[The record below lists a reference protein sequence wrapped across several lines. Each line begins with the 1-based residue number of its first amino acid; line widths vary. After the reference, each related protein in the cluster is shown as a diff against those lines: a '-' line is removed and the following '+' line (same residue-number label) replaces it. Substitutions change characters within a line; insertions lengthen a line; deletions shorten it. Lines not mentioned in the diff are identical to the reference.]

1 MHCVR
6 IPNDGLVYVCDRA
19 NDRIQVFR
27 KDGSFVKEFR
37 VEPKTLQNGS
47 VWDLVLSTDPQQRF
61 IFMADGANNQIVTL
75 LRDTGEVVTSW
86 GRGGR
91 TAAQFKWVHGIAVDS
106 KGKLYTAEVGYGR
119 RAQKFSRAI
128 DAAGLPAG
136 SCAASCR
143 PSTSSCFE
151 TKTWMAGPPPGR
163 SARGRP
169 WRLNDMHKKDP
180 GSWGGRGFF
189 RTVGRGDRDRSSIA
203 LLRE

>member
-1 MHCVR
+1 MQCVR

-37 VEPKTLQNGS
+37 VEPETLQNGS

-136 SCAASCR
+136 SC
-143 PSTSSCFE
+143 
-151 TKTWMAGPPPGR
+151 PGR

>member
-1 MHCVR
+1 MAEQRRRAKEARKAEGVDDER
-6 IPNDGLVYVCDRA
+6 IDTYRELVEQFGTTEFTGYSDTTTTGTRVLAVLPVDDGVEIFLDRTPFYA
-19 NDRIQVFR
+19 ESGGQV
-27 KDGSFVKEFR
+27 G
-37 VEPKTLQNGS
+37 
-47 VWDLVLSTDPQQRF
+47 
-61 IFMADGANNQIVTL
+61 
-75 LRDTGEVVTSW
+75 DTGEVVTSW

-136 SCAASCR
+136 SC
-143 PSTSSCFE
+143 
-151 TKTWMAGPPPGR
+151 PGR